1 MIRTFLLTVLFLGFG
16 TSATFALPSGAG
28 NVSPVVEVNSFE
40 KLYELVGAK
49 RYKRA
54 KRFARRKN
62 RSRHTGAN
70 SYKAPGRVVKDTCP
84 GGDHRCIKDLKASCD
99 KAGGG
104 LSTEPDGGVDCY
116 VVGIHDQP

>member
-1 MIRTFLLTVLFLGFG
+1 MIRKIILTVLFLGFG
-16 TSATFALPSGAG
+16 SGAAFALPSGAG

-54 KRFARRKN
+54 KRFARRKA
-62 RSRHTGAN
+62 RSPYSRSN
-70 SYKAPGRVVKDTCP
+70 SFKGRRGGVKDTCP
-84 GGDHRCIKDLKASCD
+84 GGDHGCIKDLKANCD

-104 LSTEPDGGVDCY
+104 LSTEPDGGVDCF
-116 VVGIHDQP
+116 VVGIHDQ